1 VPYDKTTDR
10 ITIPMV
16 DFFDL
21 LEKAAALGIRIG
33 LAKTAGDH
41 TSSGIAYTVF
51 QEYMKDGGSWNSST
65 GPQPRTTAK
74 PSP

>member
-1 VPYDKTTDR
+1 MAYDKTTAH

-21 LEKAAALGIRIG
+21 LEKAAALGIDIG
-33 LAKTAGDH
+33 LARTAGDH
-41 TSSGIAYTVF
+41 TSAGIAYTVF
-51 QEYMKDGGSWNSST
+51 QEYMGESWNSST
-65 GPQPRTTAK
+65 EPQPRTTAK